1 MPAVVE
7 TEHLS
12 RRYGKTEA
20 VRDLTLSVP
29 AGSIFAFVGPNGAG
43 KTTTIKT
50 VMNLLAPS
58 AGRASALG
66 TDSRKLGPAEFRQ
79 IGYVSENQDLPSW
92 MTVRQLLAYVKPLY
106 PSWDDAFAAALVRQ
120 FDLPVDR
127 PLKALSRGMRMKAA
141 LLASLAYRPRLLVMD
156 EPFAG
161 LDALVRD
168 ELIQG
173 VLELTAQQ
181 HWTVFISSHDIDE
194 VERLADWIGIIDEGR
209 LYLSQPVAS
218 LLARFRQVEVTV
230 QGEASLPAP
239 LPPSW
244 LLPEA
249 TAHVARF
256 VESVFD
262 GQTEQRVRAA
272 WPNATGV
279 NVLPLSLRN
288 IFITLARTWRLSRAA
303 KEAL

>member
-1 MPAVVE
+1 MTAALE
-7 TEHLS
+7 TDHLS
-12 RRYGKTEA
+12 RRFGRTEA
-20 VRDLTLSVP
+20 VKDLTLSVP
-29 AGSIFAFVGPNGAG
+29 EGSVFAFVGSNGAG

-50 VMNLLAPS
+50 VMNLLGPT

-79 IGYVSENQDLPSW
+79 IGYVSENQDLPGW
-92 MTVRQLLAYVKPLY
+92 MTVRRLVAYVKPFY
-106 PSWDDAFAAALVRQ
+106 PSWDETFAAALVRQ

-194 VERLADWIGIIDEGR
+194 VERLADQIGIINEGR
-209 LYLSQPVAS
+209 LHLSEPVAS

-230 QGEASLPAP
+230 EGEASLPSP

-249 TAHVARF
+249 TAHVVRF
-256 VESVFD
+256 VDSRFD
-262 GQTEQRVRAA
+262 AQAEEQVRAV
-272 WPNATGV
+272 WPTAT
-279 NVLPLSLRN
+279 NVSASPLSLRN
-288 IFITLARTWRLSRAA
+288 IFIALARTWRLTSPA